1 MSLNCSPRCVCILT
15 ARVYGA
21 WTEGLAGRSGA
32 IRRHPSSKTRK
43 FGAVLLSAYSVSCFH
58 SKESRFYL
66 HGLAPCD
73 QTGSYRTYI
82 YRFIESALRAINSSL
97 ETFIR
102 LNHVLRVISRT
113 GAAFETR
120 QLKIFSFSIRF
131 TARQRAG
138 LYCAPRGRGAVFDGV
153 RFRSSQLI

>member
-1 MSLNCSPRCVCILT
+1 
-15 ARVYGA
+15 VYGA

-32 IRRHPSSKTRK
+32 IRRHPSSKTRW
-43 FGAVLLSAYSVSCFH
+43 FGAVLLAAYSVSCFLN
-58 SKESRFYL
+58 KESRFYL
-66 HGLAPCD
+66 HGSAPCD
-73 QTGSYRTYI
+73 QAGSYRTYI
-82 YRFIESALRAINSSL
+82 HRYIESAIRAINSSL

-120 QLKIFSFSIRF
+120 QLKIFSSSIH
-131 TARQRAG
+131 
-138 LYCAPRGRGAVFDGV
+138 GASASGSLLCPTRTRCVFDGV